1 MAKEKMEKNPLEL
14 TEKAMAL
21 VAFLREHGDEM
32 TAKEV
37 AAEMGLGF
45 RSVDGTFT
53 ALQRRDPQVG
63 YRKEVTVQDEEGNE
77 DTVKFL
83 VLTDYGKT
91 AEFFARPKG
100 E

>member
-14 TEKAMAL
+14 TGKAMAL
-21 VAFLREHGDEM
+21 VSFLRDHGDEM

-37 AAEMGLGF
+37 AAEMGITPQ
-45 RSVDGTFT
+45 SVNGTFT

-63 YRKEVTVQDEEGNE
+63 YRQEVAVQDEEGKE
-77 DTVKFL
+77 STVKFL
-83 VLTDYGKT
+83 VLTDFGKT
-91 AEFFARPKG
+91 ADFVTKG

>member
-21 VAFLREHGDEM
+21 VSFLRDHGDEM

-37 AAEMGLGF
+37 AEEMGITSQ
-45 RSVDGTFT
+45 SVNGTFT

-63 YRKEVTVQDEEGNE
+63 YRQEVTVQDEE
-77 DTVKFL
+77 VQ
-83 VLTDYGKT
+83 
-91 AEFFARPKG
+91 
-100 E
+100 

>member
-21 VAFLREHGDEM
+21 VSFLRSHGDEM

-37 AAEMGLGF
+37 AAEMGITSQ
-45 RSVDGTFT
+45 SVNGTFT

-63 YRKEVTVQDEEGNE
+63 YRQEVTVQDEEGKE
-77 DTVKFL
+77 ITVKFL

-91 AEFFARPKG
+91 ADFVTKG

>member
-14 TEKAMAL
+14 TGKAMAL
-21 VAFLREHGDEM
+21 VSFLRDHGDEM

-37 AAEMGLGF
+37 AAEMGITPQ
-45 RSVDGTFT
+45 SVNGTFT

-63 YRKEVTVQDEEGNE
+63 YRQEVSIQDEEGKE
-77 DTVKFL
+77 STVKFL

-91 AEFFARPKG
+91 ADFVTKG

>member
-21 VAFLREHGDEM
+21 VSFLREHGDEM

-37 AAEMGLGF
+37 AAEMGIAS

-63 YRKEVTVQDEEGNE
+63 YRQEVTVQDEEGKE

-83 VLTDYGKT
+83 VLTEFGKT
-91 AEFFARPKG
+91 ADFVVKAK
-100 E
+100 